1 MRVLSFQYKGKK
13 FPEDN
18 LFEPHISLFPFWSLA
33 LFFVL
38 RSLHL
43 RPLLR
48 CPVSR
53 QHLCLSQ
60 KAISRYLL
68 LLFNLP
74 IQKLSNKEKKYK
86 TEKYVIFNFP
96 IWAHK
101 HFILFYFVL
110 FRSDL
115 TWTVASWQIQFFI
128 FLNKTKLVSLLKNF
142 IRVHY
147 CCIFMRIIQAMLF
160 IMFLGTFWPF
170 ITFHHPVP

>member
-86 TEKYVIFNFP
+86 TKNMTSLIFQFGHTN
-96 IWAHK
+96 
-101 HFILFYFVL
+101 ILFYFIL
-110 FRSDL
+110 FCFAL
-115 TWTVASWQIQFFI
+115 I
-128 FLNKTKLVSLLKNF
+128 
-142 IRVHY
+142 
-147 CCIFMRIIQAMLF
+147 
-160 IMFLGTFWPF
+160 
-170 ITFHHPVP
+170 